1 MPRRTPPLRLAALA
15 LTLACG
21 PTPPSP
27 VPQDRPL
34 EAAAE
39 PAQIARGQ
47 ALLTELQCA
56 RCHDGDAL
64 TPPPRE
70 RHCVHC
76 HQSILAGDFPAPP
89 ADLAR
94 WQHAITHLRELPEL
108 RAMHRLRRGFVAA
121 FVQAPHD
128 LRPQLATSMPRLH
141 LSPADAE
148 AIAAALVPTAEPAPV
163 EPAGDPTR
171 GRALLAD
178 AGCTTCHSFTGVP
191 PITARPLTPALDPAV
206 MLRAREQA
214 PDLRFTRDRLRPAAL
229 HTWLADPAASKP
241 GTLMPDPGLRPDQI
255 RDLATYLL
263 TAPLDPTPPPVLP
276 TMLPLLDREVR
287 FAEVDAAIFHKT
299 CWHCHSDPGYAR
311 GDGGLE
317 RLRVKWDGS
326 VAIGTTVAGAKF
338 HVQGAGFNGGN
349 GYFVSTDSANSV
361 AIKGANGAA
370 IFDSAYVA
378 LMDGTRA
385 VYLGLS
391 GTAAGGDVGRFR
403 IIGANGQENFS
414 IGTTGNVA
422 LGPISAAAKLSI
434 GLDGTGDPNNYGRAI
449 QITRGPS
456 GGQQIAFIR
465 SGAQVVSLG
474 YLPGS
479 NAFGFGLGRTTDAS
493 FWPNYL
499 AIGGDGNIGINT
511 AAPNARLSFGTNIG
525 LNGIYLYDDGNAGA
539 TGFGIS
545 PNTLN
550 IFANALS
557 TTSATIAFGKYD
569 KTTFTEWARIT
580 DGKLAVGTTSQHF
593 VVTAK
598 SGNDAVGAFLAHG
611 AADQFAVT
619 VDTLEADDARGRRH
633 FGGLE
638 GSFCRPHQGA
648 FGFKLVQD
656 AAEFG
661 QKRTLA

>member
-21 PTPPSP
+21 AAPPSP

-34 EAAAE
+34 EAAAA

-47 ALLTELQCA
+47 ALLTELQCG

-108 RAMHRLRRGFVAA
+108 RAMHRLRRSFVAA

-229 HTWLADPAASKP
+229 HTWLADPAASKA

-263 TAPLDPTPPPVLP
+263 TAPLDPAPPPVLP

-311 GDGGLE
+311 GDGGPGNTGGLGFAGAG
-317 RLRVKWDGS
+317 LDLSSHAAILAGSHGPDGKPRS
-326 VAIGTTVAGAKF
+326 VFTPLPDGTPRIVAHLLARHAEVAGAAPELR
-338 HVQGAGFNGGN
+338 G
-349 GYFVSTDSANSV
+349 
-361 AIKGANGAA
+361 
-370 IFDSAYVA
+370 
-378 LMDGTRA
+378 MP
-385 VYLGLS
+385 LGLTPVPLPDIALLATWIS
-391 GTAAGGDVGRFR
+391 QGRK
-403 IIGANGQENFS
+403 
-414 IGTTGNVA
+414 
-422 LGPISAAAKLSI
+422 P
-434 GLDGTGDPNNYGRAI
+434 
-449 QITRGPS
+449 
-456 GGQQIAFIR
+456 
-465 SGAQVVSLG
+465 
-474 YLPGS
+474 
-479 NAFGFGLGRTTDAS
+479 
-493 FWPNYL
+493 
-499 AIGGDGNIGINT
+499 
-511 AAPNARLSFGTNIG
+511 
-525 LNGIYLYDDGNAGA
+525 
-539 TGFGIS
+539 
-545 PNTLN
+545 
-550 IFANALS
+550 
-557 TTSATIAFGKYD
+557 
-569 KTTFTEWARIT
+569 
-580 DGKLAVGTTSQHF
+580 
-593 VVTAK
+593 
-598 SGNDAVGAFLAHG
+598 
-611 AADQFAVT
+611 
-619 VDTLEADDARGRRH
+619 
-633 FGGLE
+633 
-638 GSFCRPHQGA
+638 
-648 FGFKLVQD
+648 
-656 AAEFG
+656 
-661 QKRTLA
+661 